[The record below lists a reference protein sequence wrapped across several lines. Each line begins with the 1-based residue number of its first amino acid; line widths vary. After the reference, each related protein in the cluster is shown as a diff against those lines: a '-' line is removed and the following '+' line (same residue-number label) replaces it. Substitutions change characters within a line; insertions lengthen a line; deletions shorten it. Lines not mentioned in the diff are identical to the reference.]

1 MCEGVPRSFTSGP
14 VLSKLRVS
22 GFCDLRLRPRPRRF
36 CCPCLIG
43 SRSYRSTDLVSHRG
57 EMHVSCDSYL
67 VTRNSPPLGFSGSSQ
82 AGPRVFASIH
92 NPRPDYP
99 IQTRVPR
106 AFGRQAKWPIVPAI
120 SQMRMRPGLISP
132 DVANAVTGGILVLGL
147 RRGVARSAASP
158 GRMLQLLSARL
169 RAIDAAWVLMEAK
182 RFTLVSGQIARSLS
196 EPSPPSTRGLSARD
210 HFCRNVRL
218 RKPSEVSQLNGRAT
232 TVHPDPYRLVKH
244 SITYRAFIQ
253 QISSIRLR
261 MSLHRDTT
269 DMAAQVLPQP
279 DFHFAPA
286 FQS

>member
-1 MCEGVPRSFTSGP
+1 MYFSAICEGVPRSFTSGP

-147 RRGVARSAASP
+147 RRGVARSTASP
-158 GRMLQLLSARL
+158 GRMLQLLSARC
-169 RAIDAAWVLMEAK
+169 V
-182 RFTLVSGQIARSLS
+182 
-196 EPSPPSTRGLSARD
+196 PSTPRGSLWKQSVSRSCPARLRD
-210 HFCRNVRL
+210 PCRN
-218 RKPSEVSQLNGRAT
+218 
-232 TVHPDPYRLVKH
+232 
-244 SITYRAFIQ
+244 
-253 QISSIRLR
+253 
-261 MSLHRDTT
+261 LHRSQRVNFS
-269 DMAAQVLPQP
+269 A
-279 DFHFAPA
+279 
-286 FQS
+286 